1 MTKATSNLKLL
12 SLVLAGLLTSG
23 ISAQA
28 REFAEI
34 YTDCGLGALIAPHTP
49 AVAAVT
55 NVTWDLGTTAI
66 SSNVSSPDTCKGGQA
81 KTAAFI
87 FKSYESLEKE
97 IAMGNGKYLD
107 KLIELSGSKK
117 QKEKIIRALRK
128 DFSKEVA
135 SNSYA
140 KKSRYEKSLT
150 LYNILYSNV

>member
-66 SSNVSSPDTCKGGQA
+66 SSNVSSPDTCKGGKA

-135 SNSYA
+135 SSSYA